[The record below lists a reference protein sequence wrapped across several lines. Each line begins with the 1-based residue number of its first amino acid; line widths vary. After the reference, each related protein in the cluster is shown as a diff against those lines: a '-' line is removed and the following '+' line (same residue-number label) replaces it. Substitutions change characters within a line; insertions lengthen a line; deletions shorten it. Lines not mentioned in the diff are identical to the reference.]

1 MNDLPLFQQVMED
14 GYVKQQGVYAELME
28 SGTAFEKLVSAHKSS
43 ITALDDS
50 SQQSQV
56 QEQNVTD
63 ENTSGQPSAKYI
75 SDIDSISAKGQ
86 PSATQLT
93 EEEEKEIGDLGWKP
107 YKDYI
112 NVSKGIT
119 HLCVMGVTQVLFT
132 SFQMMATFWLAV
144 AVQMNVSSALLVG
157 AYSGLSILSCCFAYI
172 RTLYAA
178 KLGLKASKAFFTGL
192 MDSVFKAPMSFFDST
207 PVGRILTRVWTSK

>member
-75 SDIDSISAKGQ
+75 SDIDSVSAKGQ

-93 EEEEKEIGDLGWKP
+93 EQEEKEIGDLGWKP
-107 YKDYI
+107 YKGLHQCVQG
-112 NVSKGIT
+112 NHTS
-119 HLCVMGVTQVLFT
+119 LCDGC
-132 SFQMMATFWLAV
+132 
-144 AVQMNVSSALLVG
+144 
-157 AYSGLSILSCCFAYI
+157 YSGALHILPDD
-172 RTLYAA
+172 
-178 KLGLKASKAFFTGL
+178 GH
-192 MDSVFKAPMSFFDST
+192 
-207 PVGRILTRVWTSK
+207 ILAGSGCPDERQ